1 MWSGCYASQWDR
13 VVVIV
18 CIALHGY
25 HGSVTYAWHLNGQLM
40 EDEVFAI
47 VYNNKPGVY
56 EATVT
61 FGEKSLTKRFKLE
74 GLNRIFC
81 SIIYLT
87 LFYCDG

>member
-1 MWSGCYASQWDR
+1 
-13 VVVIV
+13 
-18 CIALHGY
+18 
-25 HGSVTYAWHLNGQLM
+25 M

-47 VYNNKPGVY
+47 IYNNKPGVY

-87 LFYCDG
+87 LFYWIIVGDSDIVVRQDWQESEEISDMVTAGI